1 MSSMQPHRPQAGPR
15 TTRELARLA
24 GTTELA
30 IAHTDAIA
38 EVEQSKIHALQR
50 IANQALQGVA
60 LVSQTEQQLSQIV
73 PLAASRLQAIGD
85 MHALATADIVAQAP
99 RRLA

>member
-1 MSSMQPHRPQAGPR
+1 MSTIQPYRPQAGPR
-15 TTRELARLA
+15 TSRELARLA

-30 IAHTDAIA
+30 IANTNAIA
-38 EVEQSKIHALQR
+38 EVEQSKVHALQR
-50 IANQALQGVA
+50 ITNQAMQGVA

-85 MHALATADIVAQAP
+85 IHALATADLVAQTP
-99 RRLA
+99 RRLS